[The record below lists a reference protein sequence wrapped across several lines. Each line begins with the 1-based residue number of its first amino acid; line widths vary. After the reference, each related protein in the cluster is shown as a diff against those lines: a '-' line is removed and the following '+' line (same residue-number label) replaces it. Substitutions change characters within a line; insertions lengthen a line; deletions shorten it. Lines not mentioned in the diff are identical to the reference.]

1 MEMSVSF
8 TGEDEKPSQ
17 DEYSECDS
25 VLGKVYLPK
34 DGVQIDEP
42 VCIRY
47 ERHPWI
53 ETFEFDGI
61 RPERPVREGFGVK
74 SIQGFL
80 ISLNSVYSEAG
91 KDFEAYTAEGK
102 SDLTDFFVNVADRMI
117 SESATNPVQF
127 RRFCGFIEN
136 MWRIG
141 NESAYDLAMESL
153 IPQIMAC
160 EPAWN
165 TLLGNITDEFRAAIN
180 DMIND
185 HSSEK

>member
-1 MEMSVSF
+1 MEMSVGF
-8 TGEDEKPSQ
+8 IGEDEKPSP
-17 DEYSECDS
+17 DDFSECDS
-25 VLGKVYLPK
+25 VQGKVYIPK
-34 DGVQIDEP
+34 LGVQIYEP

-80 ISLNSVYSEAG
+80 LSLNSVYSEAG
-91 KDFEAYTAEGK
+91 KDFEAYTAEE
-102 SDLTDFFVNVADRMI
+102 SRDLNDFFVYVTDRMI
-117 SESATNPVQF
+117 SESEKSPVQF

-141 NESAYDLAMESL
+141 NESAYDLAMKRL
-153 IPQIMAC
+153 IPQIMTC

-165 TLLGNITDEFRAAIN
+165 MLLGNITDEFRAAIN

-185 HSSEK
+185 CSSEK